1 MTKTKLFVL
10 LFLLISTIVYSQSNP
25 TVTTV
30 NYTFITTA
38 NTWGSFG
45 IINGIKSIS
54 ILENKV
60 GTGHTVKLALK
71 NNDGNADSVTGFYPI
86 KKYDYFSLDNRI
98 SNVVYYWSATT
109 GDTVTIK
116 VELTTGNTY
125 RKYGLNESQVRDM
138 ITLSND
144 TNTYGKVFSDNI
156 FFSLNTFQKL
166 MKVRSDS
173 VWGSGYKKAL
183 MLYGVAPSLVFWDS
197 VNNKAAGFAY
207 DNGNLRGYIGSSLSA
222 VGTKWFDVTT
232 GGLFLPLTSTV
243 LGAGTFTGGSPSIQ
257 FGVDAVPN
265 TNGSQALGTSSLT
278 WAEAYV
284 NGFTTKIDST
294 ASNTTMDYS
303 SNTLLVYTGASDVT
317 ITLNNG
323 ASYKDGREFK
333 VKKLDDGAGRV
344 IVQTSSAG
352 FIDGTAT
359 DYILSMN
366 ESKTYRKKGSNYY
379 IIY

>member
-1 MTKTKLFVL
+1 MRLTKILR
-10 LFLLISTIVYSQSNP
+10 
-25 TVTTV
+25 
-30 NYTFITTA
+30 FICVFTA
-38 NTWGSFG
+38 
-45 IINGIKSIS
+45 I
-54 ILENKV
+54 
-60 GTGHTVKLALK
+60 ALM
-71 NNDGNADSVTGFYPI
+71 
-86 KKYDYFSLDNRI
+86 L
-98 SNVVYYWSATT
+98 WSDDARAGETLG
-109 GDTVTIK
+109 GDTVTISTAFRTANIGSGVK
-116 VELTTGNTY
+116 GFVVINNTGAEVKMGVNLSFGVKDTVRCLTLPTGRSIFEGWSIDSMWFAGSGSGTVVIESV
-125 RKYGLNESQVRDM
+125 YGNGKIQKMGNDGGNGAQTDAINYWTASQRFMD
-138 ITLSND
+138 S
-144 TNTYGKVFSDNI
+144 VFAR
-156 FFSLNTFQKL
+156 TKA
-166 MKVRSDS
+166 
-173 VWGSGYKKAL
+173 VWGSGYNRA
-183 MLYGVAPSLVFWDS
+183 MTVYGVAPSLVFWDS

-207 DNGNLRGYIGSSLSA
+207 DNGNMRGYIGSSLSA

-294 ASNTTMDYS
+294 ASNTTMDFS

-333 VKKLDDGAGRV
+333 VKKLDDGAGKV
-344 IVQTSSAG
+344 IVQTSSTG
-352 FIDGTAT
+352 YIDGTTT